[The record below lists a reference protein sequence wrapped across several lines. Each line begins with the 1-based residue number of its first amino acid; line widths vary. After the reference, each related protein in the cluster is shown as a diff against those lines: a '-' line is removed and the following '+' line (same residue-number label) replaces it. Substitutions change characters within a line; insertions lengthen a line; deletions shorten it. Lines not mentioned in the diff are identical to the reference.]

1 MRVYTKSLILSE
13 EVKTAY
19 QILMNYV
26 EERKIPLEISFESFK
41 KEYGDGQYENLEQY
55 LNAHYQIAAPELK
68 KVANL

>member
-1 MRVYTKSLILSE
+1 MRVYTKSLIMSE

-26 EERKIPLEISFESFK
+26 AERKIPLEVSFETFK
-41 KEYGDGQYENLEQY
+41 EEYGDGQYENLEQY
-55 LNAHYQIAAPELK
+55 LNSHYGIAEPVLK